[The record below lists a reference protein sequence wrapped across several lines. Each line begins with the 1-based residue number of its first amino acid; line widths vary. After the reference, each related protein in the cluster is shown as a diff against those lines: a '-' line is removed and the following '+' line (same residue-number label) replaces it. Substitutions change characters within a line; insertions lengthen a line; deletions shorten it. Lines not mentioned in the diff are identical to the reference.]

1 MAARKMD
8 KRRRPNPRLRIAV
21 LVCAVFV
28 VLSMVFSMSQS
39 LAHNDVVRPMIE
51 VSPVPTSIGLDIAA
65 SEAIYISP
73 KEQAAAVKRLVKLK
87 EPLYCAGTKKYA
99 AISFDDGPSATTPE
113 LVKLLKEEGIPA
125 TWFDLGN
132 NSSSDIPG
140 LKLHAEYGPIGNHS
154 WDHAAFTTL
163 SPADMKT
170 QMNDTQDV
178 FKQNT
183 GQNNKFMRPPYGA
196 RDAQTQKLTYKL
208 GYAEMLWSADSQ
220 DGLGKPWQTIAQN
233 AVDGLGPGA
242 NILFHDGPAATV
254 TALRRK
260 IIPAIRKSGLTMVTL
275 PELLVLNPPSDA
287 QLKAGPSGCKHAGK
301 KNVSGVFL
309 ANPDAR

>member
-1 MAARKMD
+1 
-8 KRRRPNPRLRIAV
+8 
-21 LVCAVFV
+21 
-28 VLSMVFSMSQS
+28 
-39 LAHNDVVRPMIE
+39 MIE
-51 VSPVPTSIGLDIAA
+51 VSTVPTAVGLDIAN

-73 KEQAAAVKRLVKLK
+73 KEQSAALKRLVKLK
-87 EPLYCAGTKKYA
+87 IPLFCAGTKKYA
-99 AISFDDGPSATTPE
+99 ALTFDDGPSATTPE

-132 NSSSDIPG
+132 NSASDLPG
-140 LKLHAEYGPIGNHS
+140 LKLHANYGPVANHS
-154 WDHAAFTTL
+154 WSHTDLTTL
-163 SPADMKT
+163 SKSDIKT
-170 QMNDTQDV
+170 ELNDTQDV

-183 GQNNKFMRPPYGA
+183 AQDWKMMRPPYGA
-196 RDAQTQKLTYKL
+196 RDPQSQKTTLKL

-220 DGLGKPWQTIAQN
+220 DGLAKPWQTIAKN

-242 NILFHDGPAATV
+242 NILFHDGPKATL

-287 QLKAGPSGCKHAGK
+287 QLKMGGRGCSHAGR

-309 ANPDAR
+309 TNPDAQ

>member
-1 MAARKMD
+1 MD
-8 KRRRPNPRLRIAV
+8 IRRRPNPRLRIAV

-28 VLSMVFSMSQS
+28 LVSVVFSKSQS
-39 LAHNDVVRPMIE
+39 LAQNDVVRPMIE
-51 VSPVPTSIGLDIAA
+51 VSPVPSAIGLDIAA

-87 EPLYCAGTKKYA
+87 EPLFCAGTKKYA
-99 AISFDDGPSATTPE
+99 AISFDDGPSATTPK

-125 TWFDLGN
+125 TWFDLGK
-132 NSSSDIPG
+132 NSASDIPD
-140 LKLHAEYGPIGNHS
+140 LKRHAEYGPVANHS
-154 WDHAAFTTL
+154 WDHTAFTTL
-163 SPADMKT
+163 SPADIKS
-170 QMNDTQDV
+170 QLNDTQEV

-183 GQNNKFMRPPYGA
+183 GRAHKFLRPPYGA
-196 RDAQTQKLTYKL
+196 RNEQTQKLTYKM
-208 GYAEMLWSADSQ
+208 GYAEILWSADSQ
-220 DGLGKPWQTIAQN
+220 DGLSKSWQTIAQN

-242 NILFHDGPAATV
+242 NILFHDGPAATI

-275 PELLVLNPPSDA
+275 PELMVLNPPSDA

-301 KNVSGVFL
+301 KNVSGVFM